1 MKKPYVLFDFDGTLG
16 ETMEEILEGVY
27 HVFRNSLIVPPSIND
42 YVLNFA
48 FPYTGYYHDRG
59 VKADKDQIWKWFREG
74 AGPFKGDFFQDGIN
88 LLRRLEEAGYVPAIV
103 SANSK
108 ENIQYSLHRHNLNH
122 IEAHSVPSA
131 DKTERIRELVES
143 SEFGPET
150 IYVGDIVSDIV
161 QAKAAGARPI
171 AVLRNSFM
179 SLSSHFFEAGATD
192 CIRTLDAIE
201 VP

>member
-16 ETMEEILEGVY
+16 DSMGSIYEGVC
-27 HVFRNSLIVPPSIND
+27 HVFRNSLIVPPAMDD

-103 SANSK
+103 SANSE
-108 ENIQYSLHRHNLNH
+108 ENIQHSLHCHNLNH
-122 IEAHSVPSA
+122 IEAHSIPSA
-131 DKTERIRELVES
+131 DKTERIRELVEI
-143 SEFGPET
+143 SEFGSET
-150 IYVGDIVSDIV
+150 IYVGDIVSDVV

-171 AVLRNSFM
+171 AILRNSLM
-179 SLSSHFFEAGATD
+179 SLSPYFFAAGATD
-192 CIRTLDAIE
+192 CVRTLDAIQ
-201 VP
+201 VA